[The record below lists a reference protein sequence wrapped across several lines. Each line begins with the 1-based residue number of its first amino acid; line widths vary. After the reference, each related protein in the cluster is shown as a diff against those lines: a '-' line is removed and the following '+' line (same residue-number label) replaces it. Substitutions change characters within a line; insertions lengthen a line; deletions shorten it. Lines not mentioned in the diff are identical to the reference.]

1 MLLKYNIISRRE
13 YHMIKVLMRTMLEF
27 LSAGRSAR
35 CCKNYNTSDRVDFE
49 RRIKCFVNIVME
61 EQPMYIW

>member
-27 LSAGRSAR
+27 
-35 CCKNYNTSDRVDFE
+35 CPPEDRQDAVRTIIHQTE
-49 RRIKCFVNIVME
+49 WTLKGE
-61 EQPMYIW
+61 